1 MAEEVHPGIY
11 VNSVAEYWDGKGNKT
26 VKPTAVTI
34 LMSDGWTVFLE
45 VQTGMQKDSGDM
57 DVVVTNKRV
66 TGEEGAIRMKA
77 TCRDESKHLGW
88 LVRRFT
94 VVKQKEGI

>member
-11 VNSVAEYWDGKGNKT
+11 VNSVVETSDGKGNKI
-26 VKPTAVTI
+26 VKPSAVTI
-34 LMSDGWTVFLE
+34 LMADGWTVYLE
-45 VQTGMQKDSGDM
+45 NLIGMQENSGDL
-57 DVVVTNKRV
+57 DVVVTNKRA

-94 VVKQKEGI
+94 VVPKVEGS